1 MSALDEA
8 GLRVPDDV
16 AIVGSGNIHYG
27 DMLRVPLTTVSWS
40 KMDMGE
46 SSAHLLIAMIES
58 EEKKQKVR
66 QIEVVQPELI
76 VRQSCGAVK
85 LVAA

>member
-1 MSALDEA
+1 
-8 GLRVPDDV
+8 
-16 AIVGSGNIHYG
+16 
-27 DMLRVPLTTVSWS
+27 
-40 KMDMGE
+40 MDMGE

-76 VRQSCGAVK
+76 VRQSCGAAK